1 MFVEIPTIQIF
12 FLREC
17 VAMTLKEIIKKCGT
31 LRIYEERCVTDE
43 FYEIVFSNED
53 TDEWNKR
60 FADIF
65 GHAIKPAGIQPTKDD
80 QYLTKDYGGIWLE
93 QTLFRREFDDGTV
106 IAMFWPW
113 QDGIHTTLKMA
124 LLKKRD

>member
-1 MFVEIPTIQIF
+1 MK
-12 FLREC
+12 
-17 VAMTLKEIIKKCGT
+17 LKEIIKKCGT

-60 FADIF
+60 FADIL

-124 LLKKRD
+124 LLKKGD